1 MPRDDAPAI
10 EVFQDLDLICPDGE
24 RLRKA
29 LCASAR
35 PPWCHSTAA
44 EEATAQNARD
54 DVEIIVFERTEGNG
68 VAASRL
74 VLWPEPDRYRVANI
88 VPLQCRELGERG
100 YNDVLNDFVDQ
111 VARPASEREGFAFRQ
126 TDRMQSI
133 TDWTSREAADALH
146 LFSVAANKS
155 TGSTH
160 PLDAQRWRRFLMADH
175 LAQGS
180 LSSSNLE
187 RWLIEVEGWP
197 AEAALD
203 LVIERDR
210 ADELLSDYDELD
222 RAES

>member
-1 MPRDDAPAI
+1 MPRDDPPAI

-24 RLRKA
+24 RLREA

-35 PPWCHSTAA
+35 LPWRHSTAA
-44 EEATAQNARD
+44 EKVMARNAWD

-88 VPLQCRELGERG
+88 VPLECRELGERG

-133 TDWTSREAADALH
+133 TDWTSREAADATA
-146 LFSVAANKS
+146 SVLGRGEQVDGVRA
-155 TGSTH
+155 
-160 PLDAQRWRRFLMADH
+160 PL
-175 LAQGS
+175 GC
-180 LSSSNLE
+180 
-187 RWLIEVEGWP
+187 
-197 AEAALD
+197 AALASFPD
-203 LVIERDR
+203 GRPLGEGFP
-210 ADELLSDYDELD
+210 
-222 RAES
+222 